1 MKPDNKPDN
10 ALLMGLAGSGGLHAK
25 AKDCIAR
32 GDYAGAQ
39 VLLERALS
47 AKETAE
53 AYYDLGVAYRALG
66 NPHAEQAYLAALE
79 CNPQYDLSLAALGQI
94 YLSVGN
100 PVQALECYAR
110 ATSAKPDN
118 LAYAEKFLELARFI
132 TISTHNPQ
140 LKELI
145 GACLKRSEL
154 DFTGMG
160 GAWSSILINDPAFAK
175 IYKTAGKDDKIFDKL
190 GSYDALTDPYFL
202 NGLKRAVV
210 FDRGFEKFLTF
221 LRRRLLENLNAGS
234 KRFLKDDYKNVAA
247 AIAQYCFTT
256 EYIFD
261 VTAEEQKSVAELRAN
276 AEKLDAESV
285 GILSCYVPP
294 YDIQSAQAKTLF
306 PELIASWNEQLEIR
320 KSIPALTKIED
331 DVSGK
336 VRDQYE
342 QFPYPRWQGFARLI
356 KDEEAEG
363 RLRDTKASIL
373 VAGCGTGKEPIE
385 LATVFPD
392 AQILAFDLSR
402 ASIAYG
408 AQKARTLGLKNITFK
423 QGDILGLEK
432 FDQRFDYVTASGVLH
447 HMQDP
452 AKGWKILVNLLK
464 SGGLM
469 RIALYSRAA
478 RRPITAAR
486 KVIAE
491 RGYGND
497 NDGIRSFR
505 RDIDRVMGKAD
516 REFITGMRDYYYMS
530 DCRDLLFHVQEH
542 QMDLPQIAGLMKEF
556 GLELVKLYLPDKV
569 IQQYRRE
576 FPADPSLKNLNS
588 WAKFEEKHPETFRE
602 MYKFWCRKI

>member
-10 ALLMGLAGSGGLHAK
+10 ALLMGLAGSSGLHTK
-25 AKDCIAR
+25 AKDCMAR
-32 GDYAGAQ
+32 GDYAGAE
-39 VLLERALS
+39 VLLERALT
-47 AKETAE
+47 AKETAD
-53 AYYDLGVAYRALG
+53 AYHDLGVVYRALG
-66 NPHAEQAYLAALE
+66 KPETEQAFLAALE
-79 CNPQYDLSLAALGQI
+79 CNPQYDPSLAALGQV
-94 YLSVGN
+94 YLSAGN
-100 PVQALECYAR
+100 PTQALECYAR

-132 TISTHNPQ
+132 TINNHNPQ
-140 LKELI
+140 LKDLI
-145 GACLKRSEL
+145 GSCLKRAEL
-154 DFTGMG
+154 DFNGMG
-160 GAWSSILINDPAFAK
+160 GAWQSVLVNDPAFAK
-175 IYKTAGKDDKIFDKL
+175 IYKTAGKDDKVFDKL
-190 GSYDALTDPYFL
+190 GDYGALTDLYFL
-202 NGLKRAVV
+202 NGLRRVVV

-234 KRFLKDDYKNVAA
+234 KRFLKDRYKDVAA

-256 EYIFD
+256 EYVFD
-261 VTAEEQKSVAELRAN
+261 ITPEEQKRVDELRASVD
-276 AEKLDAESV
+276 KLDVDSV
-285 GILSCYVPP
+285 ATLSCYLPP
-294 YDIQSAQAKTLF
+294 YEIPSAHAKSLF

-320 KSIPALTKIED
+320 KSIPSLTKIED

-363 RLRDTKASIL
+363 RLRGTKAAIL
-373 VAGCGTGKEPIE
+373 IAGCGTGKEPIE

-408 AQKARTLGLKNITFK
+408 AQKAKALGLKNIKFK

-447 HMQDP
+447 HMHDP

-464 SGGLM
+464 PGGFM

-491 RGYGND
+491 KGYRND
-497 NDGIRSFR
+497 SEGIRSFR

-516 REFITGMRDYYYMS
+516 REFITAMRDYYYMS

-542 QMDLPQIAGLMKEF
+542 QMDLPQIAGLIKEF
-556 GLELVKLYLPDKV
+556 GLELVKLYLPDNV

-588 WAKFEEKHPETFRE
+588 WAKFEDKHPETFRE